1 MVSGRIDQ
9 GGEGVMG
16 GGGGEPGS
24 STHGCISFLLHV
36 NSDTPTHLS
45 KPACAP

>member
-9 GGEGVMG
+9 GGEGVRG
-16 GGGGEPGS
+16 GGGAGS

-45 KPACAP
+45 KLACAP